1 MPTEITDKAQFEEK
15 VKKAKK
21 DQLLIFYSDN
31 SDRRRVHRYNLIAKE
46 EADNRGKGKAIEVY
60 AINLS
65 MVTLD
70 IEDIR
75 RYQWNNEVICC
86 VTINEGEVMEKM
98 VNPFEPTLRQ
108 MVRNI
113 L

>member
-1 MPTEITDKAQFEEK
+1 MEITDRTEFERK
-15 VKKAKK
+15 VKNAKK

-46 EADNRGKGKAIEVY
+46 EAEKKRKAIEVY
-60 AINLS
+60 AINLNL
-65 MVTLD
+65 VTLEP
-70 IEDIR
+70 EDVR
-75 RYQWNNEVICC
+75 RYQWNNEAICC
-86 VTINEGEVMEKM
+86 TTINEGEVMEKQ